1 MGMPMPVLKSWER
14 TIMHELS
21 IVTYV
26 IEQVEEI
33 AKENQLTD
41 IESVTLEFGEVSGI
55 EPEYLV
61 DCWNWYAKKTP
72 LIEHTK
78 FLYETIPAVTWC
90 NACKSTYPTLQYGK
104 TCPHCGSGRIRTRPS
119 SCRSMCYPRSARHRR
134 CR

>member
-1 MGMPMPVLKSWER
+1 
-14 TIMHELS
+14 MHELS

-72 LIEHTK
+72 LIQNTK

-90 NACKSTYPTLQYGK
+90 NACKRTYPTIQYGK
-104 TCPHCGSGRIRTRPS
+104 TCPHCGSGETWLQQGNEMNIKQIVA
-119 SCRSMCYPRSARHRR
+119 C
-134 CR
+134 